1 MDFTKDSAKVL
12 IGITTQRV
20 LSIVMI
26 PLIAWL
32 LGPMDYGI
40 FNISASIC
48 TLCSVI
54 GGLSLEASIAISG
67 SKQQALAR
75 ATCTSLFGIL
85 SGLLFLAI
93 AYYFRPYLLRYYSSD
108 AVKALFWMIPFF
120 VPLAVMNI
128 AMQNYVAYLGHFGFI
143 ALADVA
149 SSVVNYMTLIS
160 VYFFFFDDYRALIIA
175 SLLAFMVRIIIF
187 LKAAWNIDLSFYNI
201 LHTEIR
207 KELWGLRHFIK
218 FNFPCN
224 ILNTANV
231 QLPPALISIKYPEN
245 IVGLFIMAR
254 NIITIPSTLSGQAL
268 GQVFYPKAAK
278 EYRGGHGLQKITWQT
293 FLHSCQLT
301 IFPTIFIASSAGFLL
316 PMVLGPKW
324 NGVVIYILLL
334 LPMVLLNAIQTQIGV
349 GFIFNILN
357 QEYKI
362 LIGNL
367 ILFMCRIGPLVV
379 SLFLISIHVYFTILT
394 YSIGSAMGYAIL
406 LVWIFMAT
414 SISVRKAF
422 SIWLKHLLLALFC
435 VLPIFISFLNDKPP
449 CLAVYLLSSILLYGF
464 VVWFV
469 FLNGGQRELII
480 DKTYKSFSL
489 LKKIFLTMTKLF

>member
-1 MDFTKDSAKVL
+1 MEFVGDSAKVL

-75 ATCTSLFGIL
+75 VTCTSLFGIL
-85 SGLLFLAI
+85 SGLLFLVI
-93 AYYFRPYLLRYYSSD
+93 AWYFRSYLLRYYSSD

-120 VPLAVMNI
+120 VPLAVMSI

-149 SSVVNYMTLIS
+149 SSVANYMTLIS
-160 VYFFFFDDYRALIIA
+160 AYFLLFGDYRALIVA
-175 SLLAFMVRIIIF
+175 SLLAFTVRIIIF
-187 LKAAWNIDLSFYNI
+187 LKATWNIDLSLYNI

-207 KELWGLRHFIK
+207 KELWDLRHFIK
-218 FNFPCN
+218 FNLSCN

-231 QLPPALISIKYPEN
+231 QLPPAFISIKYPEN
-245 IVGLFIMAR
+245 MVGLFVMAR

-278 EYRGGHGLQKITWQT
+278 EYRNGHGLQNITWQT
-293 FLHSCQLT
+293 FIHSCQLT
-301 IFPTIFIASSAGFLL
+301 IFPTIFIASTAGFLL

-324 NGVVIYILLL
+324 NGVAIYILLL
-334 LPMVLLNAIQTQIGV
+334 LPMVLLNAIQTQIGI

-357 QEYKI
+357 QQHKI
-362 LIGNL
+362 LLGNL
-367 ILFMCRIGPLVV
+367 ILSICRIGPLVV
-379 SLFLISIHVYFTILT
+379 FLFIISIHVYLTIFS

-406 LVWIFMAT
+406 LIWIFIAT
-414 SISVRKAF
+414 SISVSKAF
-422 SIWLKHLLLALFC
+422 SIWLKNLLLALFC
-435 VLPIFISFLNDKPP
+435 VLPILFSFLNNKSPY
-449 CLAVYLLSSILLYGF
+449 LVVYLLSSVLLYGF

-469 FLNGGQRELII
+469 FLNNAQRELCV
-480 DKTYKSFSL
+480 DKTYKSFLL
-489 LKKIFLTMTKLF
+489 LKKIFLAMTKLL